1 MRFSCSKFVLPQFQ
15 LLSVSILLQL
25 LLITVLKS
33 LAFSLTTLPMPP
45 PTYFPLR
52 WESTG
57 DQWWYASPI
66 DWAAANGLYD
76 LVRELL
82 RMDSNHL
89 FKLTSLR
96 RIRRL
101 EVVWDDEEQFN
112 DVAKF
117 RSEVAQ
123 KLLLECESKRGKN
136 SLISAGY
143 GGWLMYTAAS
153 AGDLAFV
160 QVLLE
165 RNPLLVFGEG
175 EYGIT
180 DILYAAARSKNCEV
194 FRLLFDFAVSPRFL
208 AGKGGIMEGH
218 VGNIPSVYK
227 WEMTNRAVHAA
238 ARGGNLKILKELLA
252 NCSDVLGYRD
262 SEGST
267 VLHAAAGRGQVEVV
281 QYLTS
286 TFDLINSTD
295 HQGNTALHV
304 AASRGQLPTA
314 EALVSAFPTLISLRN
329 NSGET
334 FLHKAVSGF
343 QSHAFRRLDRQ
354 VDLLRNL
361 LSGKNFHVEDII
373 NDKNNDG
380 RTALH
385 MAIIGNIHTDLVQ
398 LLMTA
403 PCINVN
409 ISDVDGMTPL
419 DYLRQHPNSASSDIL
434 IKKLISAGGMFGC
447 QGHSSR
453 KAIATHLRMQSIGSS
468 PGTSFRVSDTEIF
481 LYTGIENVSD
491 ASADHGSGGMSS
503 SSSEHIQF
511 DPNAAE
517 NRVLT
522 ASKRP
527 SSVNHAA
534 ARLKRALQWPRVKKS
549 EGFKKSTDEGSV
561 DSCRKWNNS
570 FDETPTPLRQRF
582 SSRPSSL
589 PNNKRTLSVR
599 SQQSSPNAKK
609 RFASGLVH
617 GVMQSMPHAKV
628 SGRSRSSS
636 FSKSSSISSPRSID
650 KQKGICIDND
660 IAGPSC
666 SSQPPIDDE
675 SPKLVKRTSV
685 GRKFRGHYFCFGA
698 PGLNVKNSV
707 HKAHVV
713 AVA

>member
-1 MRFSCSKFVLPQFQ
+1 M
-15 LLSVSILLQL
+15 
-25 LLITVLKS
+25 
-33 LAFSLTTLPMPP
+33 P

-66 DWAAANGLYD
+66 DWAAANGHYD

-82 RMDSNHL
+82 RIDSNHL

-117 RSEVAQ
+117 RCQVAH

-136 SLISAGY
+136 SLITSGY

-153 AGDLAFV
+153 AGDLGFV
-160 QVLLE
+160 QILLE

-175 EYGIT
+175 EYGVT

-208 AGKGGIMEGH
+208 TGKGGIMEEHIGD
-218 VGNIPSVYK
+218 IPSVYRG
-227 WEMTNRAVHAA
+227 EMTNRAVHAA
-238 ARGGNLKILKELLA
+238 ARGGNLKVLEELLA
-252 NCSDVLGYRD
+252 NCSDVLAYRD
-262 SEGST
+262 AEGST
-267 VLHAAAGRGQVEVV
+267 ILHAAAGRGQVEVV
-281 QYLTS
+281 KYLTS
-286 TFDLINSTD
+286 SFDMINSTD

-304 AASRGQLPTA
+304 AAFRGQLAAA
-314 EALVSAFPTLISLRN
+314 EALVSSFPTLISLRN
-329 NSGET
+329 NTGET

-343 QSHAFRRLDRQ
+343 QSPAFRRLDRQ
-354 VDLLRNL
+354 VELLRKL
-361 LSGKNFHVEDII
+361 LCLKNFQVEDII
-373 NDKNNDG
+373 NVKNNDG

-403 PCINVN
+403 PLINVN
-409 ISDVDGMTPL
+409 ICDVDGMTPL

-447 QGHSSR
+447 QGYSSR
-453 KAIATHLRMQSIGSS
+453 KAIASHLRMQSIGSS
-468 PGTSFRVSDTEIF
+468 PGTSFRISDTEIF
-481 LYTGIENVSD
+481 LHTGIENVSD
-491 ASADHGSGGMSS
+491 ASADHGSGGVSS
-503 SSSEHIQF
+503 SSSEHVPY
-511 DPNAAE
+511 DPNAIG
-517 NRVLT
+517 NRIST
-522 ASKRP
+522 ISKRP
-527 SSVNHAA
+527 SSVNYAA
-534 ARLKRALQWPRVKKS
+534 AKLKRALQWPKVKDKKS
-549 EGFKKSTDEGSV
+549 EGFKKSLDEGSV
-561 DSCRKWNNS
+561 ESFKKWTNSC
-570 FDETPTPLRQRF
+570 DETPTPLRQRF
-582 SSRPSSL
+582 SNSRPSSL

-609 RFASGLVH
+609 RF
-617 GVMQSMPHAKV
+617 V

-636 FSKSSSISSPRSID
+636 FSKSSISSPRSID
-650 KQKGICIDND
+650 KQKGIYIDNND

-666 SSQPPIDDE
+666 SSQVPPPDDG

-685 GRKFRGHYFCFGA
+685 GKKLRGHYFCFGT
-698 PGLNVKNSV
+698 PGINVKNSV
-707 HKAHVV
+707 HRQQESQAYKAHAV

>member
-1 MRFSCSKFVLPQFQ
+1 
-15 LLSVSILLQL
+15 
-25 LLITVLKS
+25 
-33 LAFSLTTLPMPP
+33 MPP
-45 PTYFPLR
+45 TNFPLR

-66 DWAAANGLYD
+66 DWAAANGHYD

-82 RMDSNHL
+82 RIDSNHL

-117 RSEVAQ
+117 RSQVAQ
-123 KLLLECESKRGKN
+123 KLLQECESKKGKN
-136 SLISAGY
+136 SLIRAGY

-153 AGDLAFV
+153 AGDLGFV

-175 EYGIT
+175 EYGVT

-208 AGKGGIMEGH
+208 SGRGGIMEEHIGD
-218 VGNIPSVYK
+218 IPSVYR

-238 ARGGNLKILKELLA
+238 ARGGNLKILEELLA
-252 NCSDVLGYRD
+252 NCSDILAYRD
-262 SEGST
+262 AEGST

-281 QYLTS
+281 KYLIS
-286 TFDLINSTD
+286 SFDMINSTD

-304 AASRGQLPTA
+304 AASRGQLA
-314 EALVSAFPTLISLRN
+314 AVEALVSAFPTLISLTN
-329 NSGET
+329 NAGET

-343 QSHAFRRLDRQ
+343 QTPAFRRLDRQ
-354 VDLLRNL
+354 VELLRKL
-361 LSGKNFHVEDII
+361 ISGKNFHVEDII
-373 NDKNNDG
+373 NVKNNDG

-403 PCINVN
+403 PLINVN
-409 ISDVDGMTPL
+409 ICDVDGMTPL
-419 DYLRQHPNSASSDIL
+419 DYLRQRPNSASSDIL

-447 QGHSSR
+447 QGYNSR
-453 KAIATHLRMQSIGSS
+453 KAIASHIRMQSIGSS

-491 ASADHGSGGMSS
+491 ASADHGSAGMSS
-503 SSSEHIQF
+503 SSSEHIPY
-511 DPNAAE
+511 DPTTD
-517 NRVLT
+517 NRIST
-522 ASKRP
+522 TSKRP
-527 SSVNHAA
+527 SSVNYAA
-534 ARLKRALQWPRVKKS
+534 ARLKRVLQWPRVKDKKG
-549 EGFKKSTDEGSV
+549 EGLKKCIDEGSV
-561 DSCRKWNNS
+561 ESCKKWNNS
-570 FDETPTPLRQRF
+570 FDETPTPLRERF
-582 SSRPSSL
+582 SRPSSL

-599 SQQSSPNAKK
+599 SHQSSPNAKK

-617 GVMQSMPHAKV
+617 GVMQSMPQVKV

-636 FSKSSSISSPRSID
+636 FSKSSISSPRSVD
-650 KQKGICIDND
+650 KQKGIYIEND

-666 SSQPPIDDE
+666 SSQLQLPDDE
-675 SPKLVKRTSV
+675 TPKLAKRNSV
-685 GRKFRGHYFCFGA
+685 GRKLRGHYFCFGA

-707 HKAHVV
+707 HRQQESQSYKANVV

>member
-1 MRFSCSKFVLPQFQ
+1 M
-15 LLSVSILLQL
+15 
-25 LLITVLKS
+25 
-33 LAFSLTTLPMPP
+33 P

-66 DWAAANGLYD
+66 DWAAANGHYD

-82 RMDSNHL
+82 KMDSNHL

-123 KLLLECESKRGKN
+123 KLLLECESKKGRN
-136 SLISAGY
+136 SLIRAGY

-153 AGDLAFV
+153 AGDLGFV

-175 EYGIT
+175 EYGVT

-208 AGKGGIMEGH
+208 SGKGGVMEEH
-218 VGNIPSVYK
+218 VGDIPSVYR

-238 ARGGNLKILKELLA
+238 ARGGNLKILEELLA
-252 NCSDVLGYRD
+252 NCSDVLAYRD
-262 SEGST
+262 ADGST
-267 VLHAAAGRGQVEVV
+267 VLHAAACRGQVEVV
-281 QYLTS
+281 KFLTS
-286 TFDLINSTD
+286 SFDMINSTD

-314 EALVSAFPTLISLRN
+314 EALVSAFPSLISLRN

-343 QSHAFRRLDRQ
+343 QSHSFRRLDKQ
-354 VDLLRNL
+354 VELLRNM

-373 NDKNNDG
+373 NAKNNDG

-403 PCINVN
+403 PSINVN
-409 ISDVDGMTPL
+409 MSDIDGMTPL
-419 DYLRQHPNSASSDIL
+419 DYLRQHPHSASSDIL

-453 KAIATHLRMQSIGSS
+453 KAIASHLRKQSIGSS

-503 SSSEHIQF
+503 SSSEHIPY
-511 DPNAAE
+511 DPNAPE
-517 NRVLT
+517 NRVPT
-522 ASKRP
+522 ATKRP
-527 SSVNHAA
+527 SSVNYAA
-534 ARLKRALQWPRVKKS
+534 ARLKRALQWSRVKDKKS

-570 FDETPTPLRQRF
+570 FDETPTPLRERF
-582 SSRPSSL
+582 SRPSSL

-636 FSKSSSISSPRSID
+636 FSKSSISSPRSID

-660 IAGPSC
+660 ISGPSC
-666 SSQPPIDDE
+666 SSQPPPPPPPLDDDE

-685 GRKFRGHYFCFGA
+685 GRKLRGHYFCFGA

-707 HKAHVV
+707 HRQQENQGYKAHVV

>member
-1 MRFSCSKFVLPQFQ
+1 
-15 LLSVSILLQL
+15 
-25 LLITVLKS
+25 
-33 LAFSLTTLPMPP
+33 MPP
-45 PTYFPLR
+45 TNFPLR

-66 DWAAANGLYD
+66 DWAAANGHYD

-82 RMDSNHL
+82 RIDSNHL

-117 RSEVAQ
+117 RCQVAQ
-123 KLLLECESKRGKN
+123 KLLLECESKKGKN
-136 SLISAGY
+136 SLIRAGY

-153 AGDLAFV
+153 AGDLSFV

-165 RNPLLVFGEG
+165 KNPLLVFGEG
-175 EYGIT
+175 EYGVT

-208 AGKGGIMEGH
+208 TGKGGMVEEHIGD
-218 VGNIPSVYK
+218 IPSVYR

-238 ARGGNLKILKELLA
+238 ARGGNLKILEELLA
-252 NCSDVLGYRD
+252 NCSDVLAYRD
-262 SEGST
+262 AEGST
-267 VLHAAAGRGQVEVV
+267 ILHAAAGRGHVEVV
-281 QYLTS
+281 KYLIS
-286 TFDLINSTD
+286 SFDMINSTD

-304 AASRGQLPTA
+304 AASRGQLAAA
-314 EALVSAFPTLISLRN
+314 EALVSAFPSLISQRN

-343 QSHAFRRLDRQ
+343 QTPAFRRLDRQ
-354 VDLLRNL
+354 VELLRKL
-361 LSGKNFHVEDII
+361 LSGMNFHVEDII
-373 NDKNNDG
+373 NVKNNDE

-403 PCINVN
+403 PLINVN
-409 ISDVDGMTPL
+409 ICDVDGMTPL
-419 DYLRQHPNSASSDIL
+419 DYLRQRPKSASSDIL

-453 KAIATHLRMQSIGSS
+453 KAIASHLRMQSIGSS
-468 PGTSFRVSDTEIF
+468 PGTSFRISDTEIF
-481 LYTGIENVSD
+481 LYTGIENVSAE
-491 ASADHGSGGMSS
+491 ASADHGSGGISS
-503 SSSEHIQF
+503 SSSEHIPY
-511 DPNAAE
+511 DPNTTE
-517 NRVLT
+517 NRIST
-522 ASKRP
+522 TTSKRP
-527 SSVNHAA
+527 SSVNYAA
-534 ARLKRALQWPRVKKS
+534 ARLKRVLQWPRVKDKKG

-561 DSCRKWNNS
+561 ESCRKWNNS
-570 FDETPTPLRQRF
+570 SYDETPTPLRQRF
-582 SSRPSSL
+582 SNSRPSSL

-599 SQQSSPNAKK
+599 SHQSSPNAKK

-636 FSKSSSISSPRSID
+636 FSKSSISSPRSID
-650 KQKGICIDND
+650 KQKGIYIDND

-666 SSQPPIDDE
+666 STQLPPDDE
-675 SPKLVKRTSV
+675 SPKLVKGSSV
-685 GRKFRGHYFCFGA
+685 GKKLRGHYFCFGA

-707 HKAHVV
+707 HKAHAV

>member
-1 MRFSCSKFVLPQFQ
+1 M
-15 LLSVSILLQL
+15 
-25 LLITVLKS
+25 
-33 LAFSLTTLPMPP
+33 P

-66 DWAAANGLYD
+66 DWAAANGHYD

-123 KLLLECESKRGKN
+123 KLLLECESKKGKN
-136 SLISAGY
+136 SLIRAGY

-153 AGDLAFV
+153 AGDLGFV

-208 AGKGGIMEGH
+208 SGKGGVVEEH
-218 VGNIPSVYK
+218 VGDIPSVYR

-238 ARGGNLKILKELLA
+238 ARGGNMKILTELLA
-252 NCSDVLGYRD
+252 NCSDVLAYRD
-262 SEGST
+262 ADGST

-281 QYLTS
+281 KYLTS
-286 TFDLINSTD
+286 SFDMINSTD

-314 EALVSAFPTLISLRN
+314 EALVSAFPTLISVRN
-329 NSGET
+329 NSGEN

-343 QSHAFRRLDRQ
+343 QSHAFRRLDKQ
-354 VDLLRNL
+354 VDLLRNM
-361 LSGKNFHVEDII
+361 LSGNNFHVEDII
-373 NDKNNDG
+373 NVKNNDG

-403 PCINVN
+403 PSINVN
-409 ISDVDGMTPL
+409 ICDVDGMTPL

-453 KAIATHLRMQSIGSS
+453 KAIASHLRMQSIGSS

-491 ASADHGSGGMSS
+491 ASADHGHGGVSS
-503 SSSEHIQF
+503 SSSEHIPY

-517 NRVLT
+517 NRVST
-522 ASKRP
+522 AIKRP
-527 SSVNHAA
+527 SSVNYAA
-534 ARLKRALQWPRVKKS
+534 ARLKRALQWPRVKDKKF
-549 EGFKKSTDEGSV
+549 EVFKKSTDEGSV
-561 DSCRKWNNS
+561 DSGRKWNNS

-582 SSRPSSL
+582 SRPSSL

-617 GVMQSMPHAKV
+617 GVMQSIPQIKV

-636 FSKSSSISSPRSID
+636 FSKSSISSPRSID
-650 KQKGICIDND
+650 KQKGIYIDND
-660 IAGPSC
+660 IPGPS
-666 SSQPPIDDE
+666 SLNQPPPEDDE

-685 GRKFRGHYFCFGA
+685 GRKLRGHYFCFGA
-698 PGLNVKNSV
+698 SGLNVKNSV
-707 HKAHVV
+707 HRQQESQTYKAH
-713 AVA
+713 AVARMDHSCDFMCEWILDETPVGKIGT

>member
-1 MRFSCSKFVLPQFQ
+1 M
-15 LLSVSILLQL
+15 
-25 LLITVLKS
+25 
-33 LAFSLTTLPMPP
+33 A

-66 DWAAANGLYD
+66 DWAAANGHYD

-123 KLLLECESKRGKN
+123 KLLLECESKKGKN
-136 SLISAGY
+136 SLIRAGY

-153 AGDLAFV
+153 AGDLGFV

-208 AGKGGIMEGH
+208 SGKGGVVVEEH
-218 VGNIPSVYK
+218 VGDIPSVYR

-238 ARGGNLKILKELLA
+238 ARGGNLKILEELLA
-252 NCSDVLGYRD
+252 NCSDVLAYRD
-262 SEGST
+262 ADGST

-281 QYLTS
+281 KYLIS
-286 TFDLINSTD
+286 SFDMINSTD
-295 HQGNTALHV
+295 HQGNTSLHV
-304 AASRGQLPTA
+304 AASRGQLGTA

-343 QSHAFRRLDRQ
+343 QSHAFRRLDKQ
-354 VDLLRNL
+354 VDLLRNM
-361 LSGKNFHVEDII
+361 LSGKNFHVGDII

-403 PCINVN
+403 PSINVN

-453 KAIATHLRMQSIGSS
+453 KAIASHLRMQSIGSS

-491 ASADHGSGGMSS
+491 AIADHGNGGVSS
-503 SSSEHIQF
+503 SSSEHIPY
-511 DPNAAE
+511 DPNTVE
-517 NRVLT
+517 NRVST

-527 SSVNHAA
+527 SSVNYAA
-534 ARLKRALQWPRVKKS
+534 ARLKRALQWSRVKDKKY
-549 EGFKKSTDEGSV
+549 EEKFKKSTDEGSV
-561 DSCRKWNNS
+561 DSVRKWNNS

-582 SSRPSSL
+582 SRPVSL

-617 GVMQSMPHAKV
+617 GVMQSMPQVRV

-636 FSKSSSISSPRSID
+636 FSKSSISSPRSID
-650 KQKGICIDND
+650 KQKGIYIDSE
-660 IAGPSC
+660 IAGPS
-666 SSQPPIDDE
+666 SLNQPPPEDDE

-685 GRKFRGHYFCFGA
+685 GRKLRGHYFCFGA
-698 PGLNVKNSV
+698 PGLNVKNTV
-707 HKAHVV
+707 HRRQESQSYKAHAV

>member
-1 MRFSCSKFVLPQFQ
+1 M
-15 LLSVSILLQL
+15 
-25 LLITVLKS
+25 
-33 LAFSLTTLPMPP
+33 A

-66 DWAAANGLYD
+66 DWAAANGHYD

-123 KLLLECESKRGKN
+123 KLLLECESKKGKN
-136 SLISAGY
+136 SLIRAGY

-153 AGDLAFV
+153 AGDLGFV

-180 DILYAAARSKNCEV
+180 DIFYAAARSKNCEV

-208 AGKGGIMEGH
+208 TGKGGVVVEEH
-218 VGNIPSVYK
+218 VGDVPSVYR

-238 ARGGNLKILKELLA
+238 ARGGNLKILEELLA
-252 NCSDVLGYRD
+252 NCSDVLAYRD
-262 SEGST
+262 ADGST
-267 VLHAAAGRGQVEVV
+267 VLHAAAGRGQVQVV
-281 QYLTS
+281 KYLTS
-286 TFDLINSTD
+286 SFDMINSTD
-295 HQGNTALHV
+295 HKGNTSLHV
-304 AASRGQLPTA
+304 AASRGQLATA

-334 FLHKAVSGF
+334 FFHKAVSGF
-343 QSHAFRRLDRQ
+343 QSHAFKRLDKQ
-354 VDLLRNL
+354 VELLRNM
-361 LSGKNFHVEDII
+361 LSGKNFHVGDII

-403 PCINVN
+403 PSINVN
-409 ISDVDGMTPL
+409 ICDVDGMTPL

-453 KAIATHLRMQSIGSS
+453 KAIASHLRMQSIGSS

-491 ASADHGSGGMSS
+491 TSADHGNGGVSS
-503 SSSEHIQF
+503 SSSEHIPY
-511 DPNAAE
+511 DPNAVE
-517 NRVLT
+517 NRVST

-534 ARLKRALQWPRVKKS
+534 ARLKRALLWPRVKDKKC
-549 EGFKKSTDEGSV
+549 EEKFKKSTDEASV
-561 DSCRKWNNS
+561 DSCRKGNNS
-570 FDETPTPLRQRF
+570 LDETPTPLRQRF
-582 SSRPSSL
+582 SRPASL

-617 GVMQSMPHAKV
+617 GVMQSMPQVKV

-636 FSKSSSISSPRSID
+636 FSKSSISSPRSMD
-650 KQKGICIDND
+650 KQKGIYIDND
-660 IAGPSC
+660 IAGPS
-666 SSQPPIDDE
+666 SLNQPPPEDDE
-675 SPKLVKRTSV
+675 SPKLVKKTSV
-685 GRKFRGHYFCFGA
+685 GRKLRGHYFCFGA

-707 HKAHVV
+707 HRRQESQSYKAHAV